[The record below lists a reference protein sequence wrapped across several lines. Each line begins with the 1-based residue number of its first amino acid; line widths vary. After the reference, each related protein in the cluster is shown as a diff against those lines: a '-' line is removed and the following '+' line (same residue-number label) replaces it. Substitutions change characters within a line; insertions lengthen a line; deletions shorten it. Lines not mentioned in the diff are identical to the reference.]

1 MRCAGTESF
10 LSGLFG
16 ARETHSEDPHV
27 RVKRYNYKSNYN
39 SKHVNKSINIINC
52 SVRAG
57 QFNNRE
63 VITVHFVN
71 DVPTQL

>member
-16 ARETHSEDPHV
+16 ARETHSVDPHV
-27 RVKRYNYKSNYN
+27 RVTHYNYKSNYK
-39 SKHVNKSINIINC
+39 SKHVYKSINIIDC

-57 QFNNRE
+57 QFNNGE